1 MVLPVEI
8 CEVKNLEK
16 AKTEWGKESMLRATA
31 LIDITNLTT
40 TEEELISDHY
50 DFSLKKNQRE

>member
-8 CEVKNLEK
+8 YEVKDLEK
-16 AKTEWGKESMLRATA
+16 VKTEWGKESMLRAPA

-40 TEEELISDHY
+40 TEEELIRDHY
-50 DFSLKKNQRE
+50 AFSLKKNQRE